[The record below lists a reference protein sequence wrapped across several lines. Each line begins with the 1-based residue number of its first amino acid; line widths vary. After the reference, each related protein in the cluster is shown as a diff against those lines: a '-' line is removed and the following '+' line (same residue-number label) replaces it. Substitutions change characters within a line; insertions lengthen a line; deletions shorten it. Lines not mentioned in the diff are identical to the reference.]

1 MRTLSLAAEVLAA
14 ATIVLGGA
22 VLIALCLLI

>member
-1 MRTLSLAAEVLAA
+1 MRALSLAAEVLAA

-22 VLIALCLLI
+22 VLIAVSLMI

>member
-14 ATIVLGGA
+14 ATIVCGGA
-22 VLIALCLLI
+22 VLIALSLLI